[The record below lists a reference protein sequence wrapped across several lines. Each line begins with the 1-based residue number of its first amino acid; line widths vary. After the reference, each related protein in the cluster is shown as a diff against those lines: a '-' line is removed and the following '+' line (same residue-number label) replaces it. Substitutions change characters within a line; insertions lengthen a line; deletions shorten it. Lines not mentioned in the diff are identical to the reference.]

1 MERQRCGG
9 RVSYNEEQARVV
21 PPYFYPAANR
31 SILASIAR
39 ELRKKLEKIDEICRM
54 ESAGLE
60 PGTTCI
66 AISCLTTRLQGF
78 DGNME

>member
-1 MERQRCGG
+1 MLYQITKY
-9 RVSYNEEQARVV
+9 YNEEQARVV
-21 PPYFYPAANR
+21 PPYFYPEANR

-66 AISCLTTRLQGF
+66 VISCLTTRLQGF
-78 DGNME
+78 DGMEE